1 MTGANFAVA
10 DTGECVVCTN
20 EGNADMGTSLC
31 TKRLQITAF
40 GLEKIVPNRQALGVF
55 TRLLARS
62 ATGQPSTAYTS
73 HYRSP
78 RQGGE
83 LHIIIVDNGRSQ
95 LLADASHRRV
105 LNCLRCG
112 TGMQFIRR
120 EKFQLGQTGWVLGD
134 LPNLFAGAME
144 IEIYVC
150 PKCGKLE
157 FFQPGSDKFAGTA
170 DEAKTGSG
178 YLPPDAPG
186 GLPRKKCPVCGAVLD
201 FDYGRC
207 PYCEHEF

>member
-1 MTGANFAVA
+1 M
-10 DTGECVVCTN
+10 
-20 EGNADMGTSLC
+20 
-31 TKRLQITAF
+31 
-40 GLEKIVPNRQALGVF
+40 
-55 TRLLARS
+55 
-62 ATGQPSTAYTS
+62 
-73 HYRSP
+73 
-78 RQGGE
+78 
-83 LHIIIVDNGRSQ
+83 
-95 LLADASHRRV
+95 
-105 LNCLRCG
+105 
-112 TGMQFIRR
+112 
-120 EKFQLGQTGWVLGD
+120 LGD
-134 LPNLFAGAME
+134 LPNLFVGAME

>member
-1 MTGANFAVA
+1 MAN
-10 DTGECVVCTN
+10 
-20 EGNADMGTSLC
+20 
-31 TKRLQITAF
+31 Q
-40 GLEKIVPNRQALGVF
+40 
-55 TRLLARS
+55 
-62 ATGQPSTAYTS
+62 
-73 HYRSP
+73 
-78 RQGGE
+78 
-83 LHIIIVDNGRSQ
+83 
-95 LLADASHRRV
+95 

-112 TGMQFIRR
+112 AGMRFIRR
-120 EKFQLGQTGWVLGD
+120 EKFQLGQTG
-134 LPNLFAGAME
+134 
-144 IEIYVC
+144 C

-186 GLPRKKCPVCGAVLD
+186 GLPRKKCPLCGAVLD

>member
-1 MTGANFAVA
+1 MAN
-10 DTGECVVCTN
+10 
-20 EGNADMGTSLC
+20 
-31 TKRLQITAF
+31 Q
-40 GLEKIVPNRQALGVF
+40 
-55 TRLLARS
+55 
-62 ATGQPSTAYTS
+62 
-73 HYRSP
+73 
-78 RQGGE
+78 
-83 LHIIIVDNGRSQ
+83 
-95 LLADASHRRV
+95 

-178 YLPPDAPG
+178 
-186 GLPRKKCPVCGAVLD
+186 
-201 FDYGRC
+201 
-207 PYCEHEF
+207 

>member
-1 MTGANFAVA
+1 MAN
-10 DTGECVVCTN
+10 
-20 EGNADMGTSLC
+20 
-31 TKRLQITAF
+31 Q
-40 GLEKIVPNRQALGVF
+40 
-55 TRLLARS
+55 
-62 ATGQPSTAYTS
+62 
-73 HYRSP
+73 
-78 RQGGE
+78 
-83 LHIIIVDNGRSQ
+83 
-95 LLADASHRRV
+95 

-112 TGMQFIRR
+112 AGMRFMGR

-178 YLPPDAPG
+178 YLPPDAPKSA
-186 GLPRKKCPVCGAVLD
+186 PSAA
-201 FDYGRC
+201 RC
-207 PYCEHEF
+207 WTLTTAAARTVSTNSDSKL

>member
-1 MTGANFAVA
+1 MAN
-10 DTGECVVCTN
+10 
-20 EGNADMGTSLC
+20 
-31 TKRLQITAF
+31 Q
-40 GLEKIVPNRQALGVF
+40 
-55 TRLLARS
+55 
-62 ATGQPSTAYTS
+62 
-73 HYRSP
+73 
-78 RQGGE
+78 
-83 LHIIIVDNGRSQ
+83 
-95 LLADASHRRV
+95 

-112 TGMQFIRR
+112 AGMQFIRR

-157 FFQPGSDKFAGTA
+157 FFQPGSRQIRRYGGRGKDRLRLSPARRA
-170 DEAKTGSG
+170 
-178 YLPPDAPG
+178 G
-186 GLPRKKCPVCGAVLD
+186 GLPRKKCPLCGAVLD

>member
-1 MTGANFAVA
+1 MAN
-10 DTGECVVCTN
+10 
-20 EGNADMGTSLC
+20 
-31 TKRLQITAF
+31 Q
-40 GLEKIVPNRQALGVF
+40 
-55 TRLLARS
+55 
-62 ATGQPSTAYTS
+62 
-73 HYRSP
+73 
-78 RQGGE
+78 
-83 LHIIIVDNGRSQ
+83 
-95 LLADASHRRV
+95 

-112 TGMQFIRR
+112 AGMQFIRR

-186 GLPRKKCPVCGAVLD
+186 GLPRKKCPPLRL
-201 FDYGRC
+201 YQRLL
-207 PYCEHEF
+207 HEDRPSEMRLPHPFPKPRRRRALPRRAATPPGEARQPAAQAPWILLQRPAARPPPVN

>member
-1 MTGANFAVA
+1 MAN
-10 DTGECVVCTN
+10 
-20 EGNADMGTSLC
+20 
-31 TKRLQITAF
+31 Q
-40 GLEKIVPNRQALGVF
+40 
-55 TRLLARS
+55 
-62 ATGQPSTAYTS
+62 
-73 HYRSP
+73 
-78 RQGGE
+78 
-83 LHIIIVDNGRSQ
+83 
-95 LLADASHRRV
+95 
-105 LNCLRCG
+105 LNCLRCSA
-112 TGMQFIRR
+112 GMQFIKR

-170 DEAKTGSG
+170 DEAKTGSS
-178 YLPPDAPG
+178 YLPPDALG

>member
-1 MTGANFAVA
+1 MAN
-10 DTGECVVCTN
+10 
-20 EGNADMGTSLC
+20 
-31 TKRLQITAF
+31 Q
-40 GLEKIVPNRQALGVF
+40 
-55 TRLLARS
+55 
-62 ATGQPSTAYTS
+62 
-73 HYRSP
+73 
-78 RQGGE
+78 
-83 LHIIIVDNGRSQ
+83 
-95 LLADASHRRV
+95 

-112 TGMQFIRR
+112 AGMRFIRR

-170 DEAKTGSG
+170 DETKTGSG

-186 GLPRKKCPVCGAVLD
+186 GLPAQKVSRLWGGARL
-201 FDYGRC
+201 
-207 PYCEHEF
+207 

>member
-1 MTGANFAVA
+1 MAN
-10 DTGECVVCTN
+10 
-20 EGNADMGTSLC
+20 S
-31 TKRLQITAF
+31 
-40 GLEKIVPNRQALGVF
+40 
-55 TRLLARS
+55 
-62 ATGQPSTAYTS
+62 
-73 HYRSP
+73 
-78 RQGGE
+78 
-83 LHIIIVDNGRSQ
+83 
-95 LLADASHRRV
+95 

-170 DEAKTGSG
+170 GE
-178 YLPPDAPG
+178 APG

-201 FDYGRC
+201 FDYSRC

>member
-1 MTGANFAVA
+1 MAN
-10 DTGECVVCTN
+10 
-20 EGNADMGTSLC
+20 
-31 TKRLQITAF
+31 Q
-40 GLEKIVPNRQALGVF
+40 
-55 TRLLARS
+55 
-62 ATGQPSTAYTS
+62 
-73 HYRSP
+73 
-78 RQGGE
+78 
-83 LHIIIVDNGRSQ
+83 
-95 LLADASHRRV
+95 

-112 TGMQFIRR
+112 AGMRFIRR

-178 YLPPDAPG
+178 YLPPTRRA
-186 GLPRKKCPVCGAVLD
+186 VCRAKSVPSV
-201 FDYGRC
+201 GRC
-207 PYCEHEF
+207 STLTMAAARTVSTNSDSKL

>member
-1 MTGANFAVA
+1 M
-10 DTGECVVCTN
+10 
-20 EGNADMGTSLC
+20 
-31 TKRLQITAF
+31 RL
-40 GLEKIVPNRQALGVF
+40 
-55 TRLLARS
+55 
-62 ATGQPSTAYTS
+62 
-73 HYRSP
+73 
-78 RQGGE
+78 
-83 LHIIIVDNGRSQ
+83 
-95 LLADASHRRV
+95 
-105 LNCLRCG
+105 
-112 TGMQFIRR
+112 IRR
-120 EKFQLGQTGWVLGD
+120 EKFQLGQSGWVLGD
-134 LPNLFAGAME
+134 LPNLFAGGME

>member
-1 MTGANFAVA
+1 MAN
-10 DTGECVVCTN
+10 
-20 EGNADMGTSLC
+20 
-31 TKRLQITAF
+31 Q
-40 GLEKIVPNRQALGVF
+40 
-55 TRLLARS
+55 
-62 ATGQPSTAYTS
+62 
-73 HYRSP
+73 
-78 RQGGE
+78 
-83 LHIIIVDNGRSQ
+83 
-95 LLADASHRRV
+95 

-112 TGMQFIRR
+112 TGMRFIRR

-178 YLPPDAPG
+178 YLPPTHRAVCRAKSAPS
-186 GLPRKKCPVCGAVLD
+186 A
-201 FDYGRC
+201 GRC
-207 PYCEHEF
+207 STLTTAAARTVSTNSDSKL